1 VKHVQLSQVDEF
13 SVVVRKDGMAVITIL
28 DNVIEIQPTT
38 EGDQV
43 SYEADMY
50 QLLLPWHEGIGDP
63 ANHAAYLARA
73 KELEDP
79 QTDGDKRIARDIV
92 L

>member
-1 VKHVQLSQVDEF
+1 
-13 SVVVRKDGMAVITIL
+13 MAVITIL
-28 DNVIEIQPTT
+28 DNVTEIPAAT
-38 EGDQV
+38 EEDVV

-50 QLLLPWHEGIGDP
+50 QLMLPWREGIDDA
-63 ANHAAYLARA
+63 ANYELFLARA

-79 QTDGDKRIARDIV
+79 QTVADERIARDIV

>member
-1 VKHVQLSQVDEF
+1 VKHVKLSQVEAF
-13 SVVVRKDGMAVITIL
+13 SVVKRKDGMAVITIL
-28 DNVIEIQPTT
+28 DNVVEIPPTT
-38 EGDQV
+38 EEDQA

-50 QLLLPWHEGIGDP
+50 QLMLPWRDGIEDP
-63 ANHAAYLARA
+63 ANHAAFLARA

-79 QTDGDKRIARDIV
+79 QTDADKRIARDIV